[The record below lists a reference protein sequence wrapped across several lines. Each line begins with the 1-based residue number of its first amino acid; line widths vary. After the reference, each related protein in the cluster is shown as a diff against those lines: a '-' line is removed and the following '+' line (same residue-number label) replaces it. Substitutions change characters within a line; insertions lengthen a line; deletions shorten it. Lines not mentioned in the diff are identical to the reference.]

1 MLDRRPAAPRFPLRR
16 FGTAVSAGILTLGVS
31 AAALAAPATAAS
43 AARANPDARVR
54 VSQGIGA
61 AALAGAT
68 PLQPTPPGT
77 AMTVSFVLK
86 AVNLSGLEAAVAAG
100 WHAAY
105 LSVARFA
112 AQYGQPPATVA
123 ALQAYL
129 RGFGISSSA
138 DTDNLEV
145 TATGTAAQ
153 FNQALQ
159 VTLRNYAVPAVAP
172 MRPPPPAATGPAP
185 RTEVVHGTQADPSL
199 PADLASSVLSILGLS
214 NYGPFVS
221 QALPALRP
229 AGAPAPG
236 PAGGGIPAGELTPA
250 NYESLYDVTPLEDAG
265 DLGQSRTIGIVTLAS
280 LDPGV
285 PETFWTRYLHL
296 DVVPNKISLVNVDGG
311 AGAVSL
317 ANGSAETTLDVEQ
330 AGAIAP
336 QARVVVYQAPNTDYG
351 FVDAFFTAVSQDAA
365 GSLSTSWGESETAI
379 TAAVLAGQES
389 QTYAQCFTEAF
400 LEAAAQGEATF
411 VAAGDFG
418 AYDAA
423 GDIGTT
429 NLSVDSPADNPY
441 ATAAGGTTLPGTQ
454 TYTYTPP
461 SGSAGAVTES
471 VTVPA
476 QRTWGWNYL
485 WPLYAAFGVP
495 SEATFALEAI
505 GGSGGGYSAY
515 FPTPAYQQGVP
526 GVDTFSAV
534 QYLTPDQP
542 SVVDGLSLPTS
553 WAFTASPGVTTGTGT
568 GRAMPDLATD
578 ADPQTG
584 YALYDPQFGPGP
596 QAVQEYGGTSFVA
609 PQLAGVTAVIDSALG
624 VRVGFW
630 NPAIYAFA
638 STTRS
643 PFTPLDATGATNN
656 NLYYS
661 GSPAA
666 VFNPGSGLGY
676 PDVAALAADFAS
688 LVPAGSTPSTP
699 SSPPGPTGPGGPP
712 GPGGSGRPGG
722 PPGPG
727 GSPPGGPGAASRPR
741 P

>member
-1 MLDRRPAAPRFPLRR
+1 MLDRQPAVPRFPLRR
-16 FGTAVSAGILTLGVS
+16 LGTAVAAGVLTLGVS
-31 AAALAAPATAAS
+31 AAALAAPATAAA
-43 AARANPDARVR
+43 AARANPNARVR

-68 PLQPTPPGT
+68 PLQPTPPAT

-86 AVNLSGLEAAVAAG
+86 AINLSGLETAVAAG
-100 WHAAY
+100 WHAGY
-105 LSVARFA
+105 LSVAQFA
-112 AQYGQPPATVA
+112 AQYGQPPATVG
-123 ALQAYL
+123 ALRAYL

-138 DTDNLEV
+138 DADNLEV

-159 VTLRNYAVPAVAP
+159 VSLMNYAVPAVAP
-172 MRPPPPAATGPAP
+172 MSPPPPAAGPAP
-185 RTEVVHGTQADPSL
+185 RTEIVHGTQADPSL
-199 PADLASSVLSILGLS
+199 PADLASAVLSILGLS

-229 AGAPAPG
+229 AGSPPPG
-236 PAGGGIPAGELTPA
+236 TGGGGIPAGELTPA
-250 NYESLYDVTPLEDAG
+250 NFESLYGVTPLEDAG
-265 DLGQSRTIGIVTLAS
+265 ALGQSRTIGIVTLAS

-285 PETFWTRYLHL
+285 PETFWARYLHL
-296 DVVPNKISLVNVDGG
+296 NVVANKISLVNVDGG

-330 AGAIAP
+330 SGAIAP

-389 QTYAQCFTEAF
+389 QTYAQCFNEAF

-411 VAAGDFG
+411 VAAGDSG
-418 AYDAA
+418 AYDAS

-429 NLSVDSPADNPY
+429 NLSVDSPADSPY

-461 SGSAGAVTES
+461 PGSTGAAVTES
-471 VTVPA
+471 VDIAA

-485 WPLYAAFGVP
+485 WPLYAAFGAP

-515 FPTPAYQQGVP
+515 FPTPSYQQGVP
-526 GVDTFSAV
+526 GVDTFSALA
-534 QYLTPDQP
+534 YLTPDQV
-542 SVVDGLSLPTS
+542 STVDGLSLPTS
-553 WAFTASPGVTTGTGT
+553 WAFTASPGITTGSAT

-596 QAVQEYGGTSFVA
+596 QAVQQYGGTSFVA
-609 PQLAGVTAVIDSALG
+609 PQLAGVTAVIDSHLG
-624 VRVGFW
+624 ARVGFW
-630 NPAIYAFA
+630 NPSIYAFA
-638 STTRS
+638 TSPSS
-643 PFTPLDATGATNN
+643 PFTPLDTTGATNN

-661 GSPAA
+661 GSPDA

-676 PDVAALAADFAS
+676 PGVAALAADFAS
-688 LVPAGSTPSTP
+688 VIPAEAASTTP
-699 SSPPGPTGPGGPP
+699 SSPPGPSGPGGPPGHGGSTGPGGPP
-712 GPGGSGRPGG
+712 PT
-722 PPGPG
+722 
-727 GSPPGGPGAASRPR
+727 GGPGAASRPR